1 MLTTTQGSSS
11 VMLVKEWRWSVLVV
25 VVVLWWADC

>member
-11 VMLVKEWRWSVLVV
+11 VMLVKEWRWSLLVV
-25 VVVLWWADC
+25 VMEVV